1 MQSDDEKHINEL
13 RRTLKQIEIL
23 IEDNNRNIKDCISI
37 VKDINNTLKKKTK
50 RKSIFNLLNIKSN
63 F

>member
-1 MQSDDEKHINEL
+1 MQSDDEKYINEL

-37 VKDINNTLKKKTK
+37 VKDINTILKNRTKK
-50 RKSIFNLLNIKSN
+50 KSIFNLLNIKSN